1 MRSTAS
7 LRLLWLVF
15 ACANA
20 QTTPL
25 SCPTEELACHD
36 IMNSSQCI
44 AQSILGQASPS
55 KDALLKCLEYEGAA
69 SDLPPETK
77 YCLCNGC
84 HSTPINDAIVKMFPP
99 PCS

>member
-1 MRSTAS
+1 MRSTIS
-7 LRLLWLVF
+7 LRVLYF
-15 ACANA
+15 AFAFANA
-20 QTTPL
+20 QATER

-44 AQSILGQASPS
+44 AQQILGQASPS
-55 KDALLKCLEYEGAA
+55 KDALLKCLEYEGVA
-69 SDLPPETK
+69 SPLPPAIK

-84 HSTPINDAIVKMFPP
+84 HSTPINDAIVELFPP